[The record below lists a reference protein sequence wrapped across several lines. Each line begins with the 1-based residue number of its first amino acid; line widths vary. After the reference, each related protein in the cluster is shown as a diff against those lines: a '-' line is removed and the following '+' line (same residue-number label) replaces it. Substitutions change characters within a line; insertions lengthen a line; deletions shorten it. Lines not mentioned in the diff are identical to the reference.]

1 MGKEQRIFTRVG
13 FQRPVHLHESDGE
26 ASACALREV
35 SRGGLSVSLGRYLR
49 PGPAVEFEFDDIAYR
64 NRPVRFAAIVKW
76 CRPDRQRPGQFRAGF
91 QVVHGERDTLGAV
104 SEVFYQALARAAGPR
119 NEAACAQ

>member
-1 MGKEQRIFTRVG
+1 MGKEQRIFTRVE
-13 FQRPVHLHESDGE
+13 FQRPVRLHESDGD

-49 PGPAVEFEFDDIAYR
+49 PGPAVEFEFDDITYR
-64 NRPVRFAAIVKW
+64 GQAVRFIAIVKW
-76 CRPDRQRPGQFRAGF
+76 CRPDHQHPERFRAGF

-104 SEVFYQALARAAGPR
+104 SEVFYHALARAAGPR
-119 NEAACAQ
+119 TEAACAQ